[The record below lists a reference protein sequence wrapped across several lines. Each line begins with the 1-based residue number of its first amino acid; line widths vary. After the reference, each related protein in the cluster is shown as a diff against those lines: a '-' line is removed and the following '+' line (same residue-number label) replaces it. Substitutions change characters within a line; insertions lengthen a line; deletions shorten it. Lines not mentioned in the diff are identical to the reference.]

1 MLCIGDTKMNK
12 ISSLP
17 QASHRLMK
25 EEQSREEIIIK
36 QCVSALPETDA
47 GYSTTL
53 CNVHRIMRRRKGKI
67 NWFREAVGENNEIKF
82 YRS

>member
-1 MLCIGDTKMNK
+1 MNK

-36 QCVSALPETDA
+36 QSVSALPEIDA

-53 CNVHRIMRRRKGKI
+53 CNFHRIMRRR
-67 NWFREAVGENNEIKF
+67 EAVGKNNEIKF
-82 YRS
+82 YGS